1 MNLRNLQFLFKP
13 SYWVMNYPY
22 NKEVDLLINEL
33 LDKYEFSNLSKE
45 GCTCQLGKA
54 TIWVS
59 NIPYAAI
66 TLYMDTP
73 LQYYRPSRLTINK
86 ALDKFYKYKSK
97 LNRSK
102 YDKCK
107 IEADKLR
114 RSLF

>member
-13 SYWVMNYPY
+13 SYWLMNYSY

-33 LDKYEFSNLSKE
+33 LDKYEFSNLDE
-45 GCTCQLGKA
+45 NGYTCQLGKA

-59 NIPYAAI
+59 NIPYAAF
-66 TLYMDTP
+66 TLYDTP
-73 LQYYRPSRLTINK
+73 LEYYRPSRLTIKK
-86 ALDKFYKYKSK
+86 ALDKFLKYKSK
-97 LNRSK
+97 LNRLK